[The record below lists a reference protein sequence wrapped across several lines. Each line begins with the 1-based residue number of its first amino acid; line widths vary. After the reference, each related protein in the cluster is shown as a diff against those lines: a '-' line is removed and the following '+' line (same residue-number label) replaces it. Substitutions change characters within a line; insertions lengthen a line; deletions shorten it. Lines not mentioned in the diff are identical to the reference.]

1 MSNYKKII
9 ITLFVLL
16 LGIPLALFGYTWM
29 KLNSIHVDSK
39 YNSSIEEIDGITN
52 ILLTGIDARPGETA
66 SRTDAMMILTIDK
79 KHDSIKL
86 TSLARDTYCQ
96 IPGRNKSKLNTAYF
110 WGGEELLF
118 KTIENEFGI
127 GVDKFIQV
135 DFSALM
141 DIISILGGVEV
152 NIPDHLVTQINNF
165 AMACYNNYNNP
176 NKGEFKPITTG
187 GKQLLNGYQA
197 LGFASIRKEDSAI
210 KRDERQQEIIVSL
223 SEKFRNIKISELPGL
238 INTLLPYVKT
248 NLSIGEM
255 ISTGTTALGILSNNR
270 QVKQAEFPLVDYPQF
285 VKGGIYKDAGWVWLY
300 DLNTVSVLKDFIYED
315 IDMNNNIYLNDAS
328 NVKLNY

>member
-1 MSNYKKII
+1 MAIFHFWQLVFNTY
-9 ITLFVLL
+9 
-16 LGIPLALFGYTWM
+16 YTWM
-29 KLNSIHVDSK
+29 RLNYIHVDSK

-86 TSLARDTYCQ
+86 TSLARDTYVQ

-141 DIISILGGVEV
+141 DII
-152 NIPDHLVTQINNF
+152 
-165 AMACYNNYNNP
+165 
-176 NKGEFKPITTG
+176 
-187 GKQLLNGYQA
+187 
-197 LGFASIRKEDSAI
+197 
-210 KRDERQQEIIVSL
+210 
-223 SEKFRNIKISELPGL
+223 RNIK
-238 INTLLPYVKT
+238 K
-248 NLSIGEM
+248 
-255 ISTGTTALGILSNNR
+255 
-270 QVKQAEFPLVDYPQF
+270 
-285 VKGGIYKDAGWVWLY
+285 
-300 DLNTVSVLKDFIYED
+300 DLNKAIFLIEHDMKLVMGISDRIVVLDYGKKIAEGSPEEIRNNPSVIQA
-315 IDMNNNIYLNDAS
+315 YLG
-328 NVKLNY
+328 KEG